1 MIDDFNC
8 SIEYHLGKAKVVADA
23 LSRKSLGQLACLLTT
38 QKHIL
43 ADLEK
48 LGIEVRA
55 SGTSDTCAY
64 LSVKPML
71 MDEIIAQQFEDPELY
86 KLRDRVKAKGVIGFQ
101 IDEKGVLRH
110 GNRLCVPT
118 CGDFRKRV
126 MEEAH
131 STSYT
136 VHPGATKM
144 YRDVKAVF
152 WWIGMKN
159 DIAKFVAECL
169 TCQQVKAEHQRPEG
183 LL

>member
-1 MIDDFNC
+1 MLN
-8 SIEYHLGKAKVVADA
+8 
-23 LSRKSLGQLACLLTT
+23 T

-71 MDEIIAQQFEDPELY
+71 MDEIIAQQFEDLKLY
-86 KLRDRVKAKGVIGFQ
+86 KLHDRVKAKGVIDFQ

-118 CGDFRKRV
+118 CEDFKKRI

-131 STSYT
+131 STPYT
-136 VHPGATKM
+136 FHPGATKI
-144 YRDVKAVF
+144 YKDVKAVF

-169 TCQQVKAEHQRPEG
+169 TCQQVKAEH
-183 LL
+183 

>member
-1 MIDDFNC
+1 MINDFNC
-8 SIEYHLGKAKVVADA
+8 SNEYHPRKANVVADA
-23 LSRKSLGQLACLLTT
+23 LSRKSSGQLACVLTT

-43 ADLEK
+43 ANLEK
-48 LGIEVRA
+48 LEIKVRA
-55 SGTSDTCAY
+55 SGTGGTCAY
-64 LSVKPML
+64 LSMKPML
-71 MDEIIAQQFEDPELY
+71 MDEIIAQQFKDSELY

-110 GNRLCVPT
+110 GNRIYVPT
-118 CGDFRKRV
+118 YGDFRKRI

-131 STSYT
+131 STPYT
-136 VHPGATKM
+136 VHPSATKM

-169 TCQQVKAEHQRPEG
+169 TYQQVKAKH
-183 LL
+183 